1 MHMKPLRRSRS
12 RRGRRPDGGFTLVEG
27 VIVVAVTA
35 LVGAVGVSAVR
46 TYLVRAEIAESLAF
60 AKYAQD
66 QVTRAFRNTGTPPA
80 GRADA
85 GLSNDG
91 SDTKSRHVAE
101 TRVTDGR
108 IDLVF
113 GAAANAALQ
122 GRILSLTPFETADR
136 QVVWIC
142 GSKPPGVGLKPLG
155 FAGGGRVA
163 VQPPTTIEPRYLPP
177 ACR

>member
-1 MHMKPLRRSRS
+1 MHMKPLRQSRS
-12 RRGRRPDGGFTLVEG
+12 SGRRADDGFTLLEG

-35 LVGAVGVSAVR
+35 LVGAVGVSAMR
-46 TYLVRAEIAESLAF
+46 TYLARAEIAESLAL
-60 AKYAQD
+60 ARYAQD

-91 SDTKSRHVAE
+91 PDSKGRYVVE
-101 TRVTDGR
+101 TRVIDGR

-113 GAAANAALQ
+113 GAAADRVLQ

-142 GSKPPGVGLKPLG
+142 GTKPPGVGLRPLG
-155 FAGGGRVA
+155 FAGGGRLA

>member
-1 MHMKPLRRSRS
+1 L
-12 RRGRRPDGGFTLVEG
+12 LEG

-35 LVGAVGVSAVR
+35 LVGSIGVSAVR
-46 TYLVRAEIAESLAF
+46 TYLVRAEIAESLAL

-66 QVTRAFRNTGTPPA
+66 QVTRAFRNTGAPPA

-85 GLSNDG
+85 GLANDG
-91 SDTKSRHVAE
+91 PHSEGRYVAE

-113 GAAANAALQ
+113 GAEADGALQ
-122 GRILSLTPFETADR
+122 GRTLSLTPFETADR

-142 GSKPPGVGLKPLG
+142 GTQRPGVGLRPLG
-155 FAGGGRVA
+155 FAGGGRLA
-163 VQPPTTIEPRYLPP
+163 LQPPATIEPRYLPP